1 MPVSTT
7 EFRNGLKIEID
18 GEPYAIVE
26 FQHVKPGK
34 GGTFVRTKMKSLKS
48 GNVIDRTF
56 RAGEK
61 VDVPE
66 LEEKTMQYLYAADKD
81 RVLMDTSSYEQ
92 ISMSEKQLGDSVNY
106 LKENM
111 EIKVLYF
118 KGQPINIDIPM
129 FVELKIARTDPGVRG
144 DTASGGSKP
153 ATLET
158 GAVVKVPFYL
168 NEGDVIKVDTR
179 SGIFIERVKQ

>member
-18 GEPYAIVE
+18 GEPYVIVD

-34 GGTFVRTKMKSLKS
+34 GGAFVRTKIKSLRS
-48 GNVIDRTF
+48 GNVIDRTY
-56 RAGEK
+56 RSGEK

-66 LEEKTMQYLYAADKD
+66 LEEKTMQYLYSADKD
-81 RVLMDTSSYEQ
+81 RVFMDTTNYEQ
-92 ISMSEKQLGDSVNY
+92 ISLSEQQLGDSINY

-111 EIKVLYF
+111 EIKVLYY
-118 KGQPINIDIPM
+118 KGQPINIEVPM
-129 FVELKIARTDPGVRG
+129 FVELAIAKTDPGVRG

-168 NEGDVIKVDTR
+168 NEGDHIKIDTR
-179 SGIFIERVKQ
+179 TGTFIERVKK

>member
-1 MPVSTT
+1 VQASTT

-18 GEPYAIVE
+18 GEPYVIVE

-34 GGTFVRTKMKSLKS
+34 GGAFVRTKFKSLKS
-48 GNVIDRTF
+48 GNVTDKTF

-61 VDVPE
+61 VNVPD
-66 LEEKTMQYLYAADKD
+66 LEEKTMQYLYGADKD
-81 RVLMDTSSYEQ
+81 RVFMDTSNYEQ
-92 ISMSEKQLGDSVNY
+92 ISLNEKQLGDSINY

-111 EIKVLYF
+111 EIKVLYH
-118 KGQPINIDIPM
+118 KGMPINIEVPM
-129 FVELKIARTDPGVRG
+129 FVELAIARTDPGVRG

-158 GAVVKVPFYL
+158 GAVVKVPLYM
-168 NEGDVIKVDTR
+168 NEGDVVKIDTR
-179 SGIFIERVKQ
+179 TGTFIERVKK

>member
-18 GEPYAIVE
+18 GEPYVIVE

-34 GGTFVRTKMKSLKS
+34 GGAFVRTKFKSLKS
-48 GNVIDRTF
+48 GNVTDKTF

-61 VDVPE
+61 VDVPN
-66 LEEKTMQYLYAADKD
+66 LEEKTMQYLYGADKD
-81 RVLMDTSSYEQ
+81 RVFMDTTSYEQ
-92 ISMSEKQLGDSVNY
+92 ISLNEKQLGDSNNY

-111 EIKVLYF
+111 EIKVLYH
-118 KGQPINIDIPM
+118 KGMPINIEVPM
-129 FVELKIARTDPGVRG
+129 FVELMIAKTDPGVRG

-158 GAVVKVPFYL
+158 GAVVKVPLYM

-179 SGIFIERVKQ
+179 TGTFIERVKK

>member
-1 MPVSTT
+1 MPVSTA

-18 GEPYAIVE
+18 GDPYIIVE

-34 GGTFVRTKMKSLKS
+34 GGAFVRTKMKSLKN

-56 RAGEK
+56 RSGEK

-81 RVLMDTSSYEQ
+81 RAFMDTSNYEQ
-92 ISMSEKQLGDSVNY
+92 LTMSEKQLGDSINY

-168 NEGDVIKVDTR
+168 NEGDIVKVDTR
-179 SGIFIERVKQ
+179 TGTFIERVKQ